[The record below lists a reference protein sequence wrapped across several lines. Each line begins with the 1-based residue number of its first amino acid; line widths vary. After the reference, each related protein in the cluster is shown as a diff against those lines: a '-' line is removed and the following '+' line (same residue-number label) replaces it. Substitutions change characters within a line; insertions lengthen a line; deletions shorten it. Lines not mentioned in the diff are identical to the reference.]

1 MVIYVKGQL
10 LEEVL
15 DFPQVAEA
23 SEWSSWTDRIEGQD
37 LRIDAMC
44 DNDQLVKLR
53 RALEIAKANKNQLF
67 VSNIERDI
75 AALKAGKESPI
86 IKEYLTPEE
95 RAKLD

>member
-1 MVIYVKGQL
+1 
-10 LEEVL
+10 
-15 DFPQVAEA
+15 
-23 SEWSSWTDRIEGQD
+23 
-37 LRIDAMC
+37 MC

-53 RALEIAKANKNQLF
+53 RALEIAKANKNHLF
-67 VSNIERDI
+67 VSNIEPDI